1 MEYVDPDVK
10 SMIRCAV
17 SVWIPS
23 ILSISCLLLEKVLS
37 RRLFILIIVI

>member
-23 ILSISCLLLEKVLS
+23 ILRTTAFPASK
-37 RRLFILIIVI
+37 